1 MPVQECSDSS
11 VGGGVEVKPPSNS
24 AHSQIIQTPTYTSAK
39 TVFNPSNEQEGIET
53 FQVILFLS
61 FSFLNDSYNPFQ
73 GWRIQVKYFWD
84 FKDYTWNYAQILFSI
99 NKRFLRGLV
108 AWAMWCV
115 SCICKL

>member
-1 MPVQECSDSS
+1 MPLLGLQVVLLGTDSS
-11 VGGGVEVKPPSNS
+11 VGGGVEVKPPSIS

-73 GWRIQVKYFWD
+73 GWRIQVKYRE
-84 FKDYTWNYAQILFSI
+84 ILQYLLQLFLGFQGLYLELCTHSI
-99 NKRFLRGLV
+99 
-108 AWAMWCV
+108 
-115 SCICKL
+115 